1 MRFLIEELNGLRKTV
16 TSFETADLDHMT
28 ALYHGMMKKET
39 VSRDYCRMV
48 WVKKDYGRHSTV
60 LSA

>member
-39 VSRDYCRMV
+39 VRGITVDYSGSDAGIER
-48 WVKKDYGRHSTV
+48 
-60 LSA
+60 